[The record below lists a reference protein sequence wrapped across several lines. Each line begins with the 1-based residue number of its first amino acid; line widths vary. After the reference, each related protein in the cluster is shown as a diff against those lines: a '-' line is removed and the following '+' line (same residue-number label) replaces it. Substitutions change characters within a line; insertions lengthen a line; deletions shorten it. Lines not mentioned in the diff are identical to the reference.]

1 MHSSSIA
8 SGSLKRSSLK
18 GHSRMSSMLHDSSH
32 FNKTLN
38 LLDFKNL
45 KVNKSHS
52 INFIIKNLSGISTNF
67 CFESK
72 NFNPGLEKDVRYN
85 MKTNPIIEM
94 KSTRDS
100 GFRTTNMQMTQNSNQ
115 MLTQNAFAL
124 RKNMLN
130 SKQKKHVIGHQLLND
145 AHEHVNFTS
154 QKGSEFTKMRQ
165 LEKDAVLY
173 LSSKKGVAVI
183 IEPKEGKLEPYS
195 EVLINVT
202 IYNEC
207 VGDYEDELIS
217 KVKGLSERRFPINLR
232 IRGNPLQLPLFQP
245 GINYNES
252 PPILNMGYVTAN
264 INEIEKS
271 FKVINTGTNLINL
284 DWKIF
289 DYEDIENPKQD
300 IFKIKITSSRK
311 KEQYSLQFN
320 AVKPEPLAESEVFNI
335 IPSDILVKPKGTQDF
350 TVKFKTDKIGM
361 QSCLLVAYP
370 KFIDDEKTSKVKLS
384 ELALRVNGV
393 GVKPNLVVDKR
404 VRKIK
409 NYFIYLFILYSIS
422 YLLLFINFFLFFII
436 FSFFNFNLKSL

>member
-1 MHSSSIA
+1 MTNFLH
-8 SGSLKRSSLK
+8 
-18 GHSRMSSMLHDSSH
+18 HDSTH
-32 FNKTLN
+32 INKTLN
-38 LLDFKNL
+38 ILDFKNL

-52 INFIIKNLSGISTNF
+52 INFVIKNLSGISTIFN
-67 CFESK
+67 FESK
-72 NFNPGLEKDVRYN
+72 NYNPGIEKDVKYN
-85 MKTNPIIEM
+85 IQKNQNQNQNDM
-94 KSTRDS
+94 KSS
-100 GFRTTNMQMTQNSNQ
+100 KSSNFRATQLSNQQHTQQSNFNITQGQGLTQTAFLRTNILNSN
-115 MLTQNAFAL
+115 
-124 RKNMLN
+124 K
-130 SKQKKHVIGHQLLND
+130 KKHVIGHELLND
-145 AHEHVNFTS
+145 AHEEINFTS

-195 EVLINVT
+195 EVLINMT

-217 KVKGLSERRFPINLR
+217 KVRGLAERRFPINLK

-252 PPILNMGYVTAN
+252 PPILNMGYITAN

-300 IFKIKITSSRK
+300 IFKIKITSSKK

-320 AVKPEPLAESEVFNI
+320 AITPLNVIERNNFNI
-335 IPSDILVKPKGTQDF
+335 FPSNILVQPKGTQDF
-350 TVKFKTDKIGM
+350 TVKFKTDKIGL

-370 KFIDDEKTSKVKLS
+370 KFIDDEKTSIVKLS
-384 ELALRVNGV
+384 ELALRVNGT

-404 VRKIK
+404 VI
-409 NYFIYLFILYSIS
+409 
-422 YLLLFINFFLFFII
+422 
-436 FSFFNFNLKSL
+436 FNFNFINKFRLILKGIIDTDYIYIHLELARNQNAQLF